1 MAYVVY
7 GTPYRPPAPS
17 PPAWSR
23 LPMTWTAKGVEWSL
37 SNPESG
43 LFLLP
48 GVRGLGSV
56 RTDRHVTSS
65 PGAAGSRFEGVSVLD
80 REVFWPVHIYH
91 DTGSVDWM
99 LRDREFWR
107 GMDPADTG
115 VWRVTH
121 PDGAHRS
128 LALRFTSDGDHT
140 SNGDPV
146 LRGWETYGITLVA
159 EKPYWEGAPEVKSF
173 AGTAPPLPFF
183 PDPASTSAEIVNIAP
198 GYSVSNAAMD
208 NPGDVESYP
217 RWFID
222 GPATSAS
229 VGVGGVVVNVPF
241 AVASG
246 KCLVIESDPDSIGA
260 TLYDITA
267 AGLTMKPSD
276 RVIGTDL
283 TNPVDQTPQLGEADF
298 APIPAGSQ
306 VPLSLTLVGEG
317 AVEALLPT
325 LYRRPW

>member
-7 GTPYRPPAPS
+7 GTPYQPPAPS

-23 LPMTWTAKGVEWSL
+23 LPMTWTAKGVQWSL

-56 RTDRHVTSS
+56 RTDRHVTTS

-91 DTGSVDWM
+91 DTSSIDWM

-107 GMDPADTG
+107 GMDPSDTG
-115 VWRVTH
+115 VWTVTH

-128 LALRFTSDGDHT
+128 LTLRFTSDGDHT
-140 SNGDPV
+140 SSGDPV

-159 EKPYWEGAPEVKSF
+159 ESPYWEGAPVVKAF
-173 AGTAPPLPFF
+173 AGTAPPPPFF
-183 PDPASTSAEIVNIAP
+183 EPDGPQVVNIAP

-217 RWFID
+217 RWFIE
-222 GPATSAS
+222 GPATSAA
-229 VGVGGVVVNVPF
+229 VGVGGVVVDVPF
-241 AVASG
+241 EVVDG
-246 KCLVIESDPDSIGA
+246 KTLVIESDPDSIGA
-260 TLYDITA
+260 TLYDIA
-267 AGLTMKPSD
+267 PSGEGMKPSE
-276 RVIGTDL
+276 RVIGVDL
-283 TNPVDQTPQLGEADF
+283 INPVDMTADLGEADF

-306 VPLSLTLVGEG
+306 VPLSLTLVGLG
-317 AVEALLPT
+317 KVEALLPT